1 MERST
6 LLTEERLMTQHNL
19 NQPQS
24 PPAPRLTRASIFS
37 TAHTNRPNPNATI
50 NTIRYPPR
58 IPRLRRPPQTF
69 VSRATQGIATERP
82 SSISSAVSMARN
94 VRRESGSSI
103 DPDTYSRI
111 GSNSSS
117 SNVEED
123 DAILNNSLYDLHC
136 VSDEK
141 AVDLAHV
148 CNVDI
153 QKVLS
158 NTSYVPLEFGVVS
171 EDGGQYSSTYSVH
184 NILKND
190 GTVYCSERCGTI
202 NILLRYRGWEGN
214 KHQRSRY
221 CVLSHIVIK
230 SPTHGYTAPCK
241 EGMIFMSHKPIDI
254 ESTRAFDLFTKDNF
268 EKYIHLNKDNVD
280 DTDPIAWFSASDQRQ
295 CVVDMQEK
303 SGKYVL
309 IKLLRAD
316 YESENMD
323 LQYIGFVGYTG
334 SRCFAEAKIC

>member
-1 MERST
+1 MGSGNKIQIKAKHYQRIEKEFLNEKHEFCTLFFSRIHNYINMERST

-190 GTVYCSERCGTI
+190 GTVYWYVV
-202 NILLRYRGWEGN
+202 YRGD
-214 KHQRSRY
+214 
-221 CVLSHIVIK
+221 
-230 SPTHGYTAPCK
+230 A
-241 EGMIFMSHKPIDI
+241 
-254 ESTRAFDLFTKDNF
+254 
-268 EKYIHLNKDNVD
+268 
-280 DTDPIAWFSASDQRQ
+280 
-295 CVVDMQEK
+295 
-303 SGKYVL
+303 
-309 IKLLRAD
+309 
-316 YESENMD
+316 
-323 LQYIGFVGYTG
+323 
-334 SRCFAEAKIC
+334 